1 MPRLTIHNLFKKL
14 IIQRPL
20 VLMRLTTE
28 LRGVG
33 QLVQQARPE
42 RSGDGDQR
50 PLHLPRH
57 WGRHPLQGGQQH
69 QDCHCR
75 RSANKEIFLCF
86 NFLVAN
92 KQLKLLQRLVSQSVS
107 QSVTS

>member
-1 MPRLTIHNLFKKL
+1 
-14 IIQRPL
+14 
-20 VLMRLTTE
+20 MRLTTE

-33 QLVQQARPE
+33 QLVQQACPE

-92 KQLKLLQRLVSQSVS
+92 SNLSFYGGWSVSQSVS
-107 QSVTS
+107 HVMMRIRN

>member
-1 MPRLTIHNLFKKL
+1 MLRLTIHNLLKKL

-33 QLVQQARPE
+33 QLVQQACPE

-50 PLHLPRH
+50 PLHLPGH
-57 WGRHPLQGGQQH
+57 GGRY
-69 QDCHCR
+69 
-75 RSANKEIFLCF
+75 SI
-86 NFLVAN
+86 
-92 KQLKLLQRLVSQSVS
+92 
-107 QSVTS
+107 